1 MTLVVA
7 YAAFVAVASFSVG
20 YWAGART
27 YPQASPTVLPS
38 SPKSSQKT
46 PESDTDGN
54 ESDDSDHSSTAD
66 GDISS
71 LRVDAS
77 DICKMVRRCLS
88 GEIRVLHAHSVTSV
102 G

>member
-1 MTLVVA
+1 MTLVAV

-20 YWAGART
+20 YWAGTRT
-27 YPQASPTVLPS
+27 APPQASPTVFPS
-38 SPKSSQKT
+38 PPKSSQET

-54 ESDDSDHSSTAD
+54 ESDDSDHSSAAD

-77 DICKMVRRCLS
+77 DMCKMVRRCLS
-88 GEIRVLHAHSVTSV
+88 GEIRVYMPIQ
-102 G
+102 